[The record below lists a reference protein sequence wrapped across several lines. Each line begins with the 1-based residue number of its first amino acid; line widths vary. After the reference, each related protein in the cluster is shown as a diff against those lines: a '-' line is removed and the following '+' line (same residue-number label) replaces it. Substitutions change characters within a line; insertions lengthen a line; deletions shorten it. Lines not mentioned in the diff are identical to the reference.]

1 MDTWSMNRLTI
12 RWILFVVMFLTL
24 PSMLFMVQAV
34 MFIPAVFYV
43 GGIFY
48 MVYKLFLWG
57 NFGETSVFI
66 LFVGVHLVVYFVLF
80 IVIASVLATLISM
93 IPSQIARLVAIA
105 LLCCAM
111 VVATFFP
118 VYGGGGHG
126 PIEWVTLPE
135 LIETVERDYG
145 SGSTL
150 AVYGGTL
157 VAIAALVGFRRWRRR
172 TAKADT
178 AQD

>member
-1 MDTWSMNRLTI
+1 MNRLTI

-34 MFIPAVFYV
+34 LFIPAIFYV
-43 GGIFY
+43 AGILY
-48 MVYKLFLWG
+48 MIYKVTIWG
-57 NFGETSVFI
+57 NFGETFVFI
-66 LFVGVHLVVYFVLF
+66 LFFGVHLVVYFVLF
-80 IVIASVLATLISM
+80 IVIASILATLTSM
-93 IPSQIARLVAIA
+93 LTNQIARYVVVA

-111 VVATFFP
+111 VVVTFFP
-118 VYGGGGHG
+118 LYGGGGHG

-135 LIETVERDYG
+135 LIGTVERDYG
-145 SGSTL
+145 TGSTL

-157 VAIAALVGFRRWRRR
+157 VAIAALVGFRRWRRQ